1 MDPSRS
7 RAIFSHRA
15 SVSIRKRGSRI
26 RLGLLLAGALLA
38 GCGGGSDYAGH
49 PGPARESAFINFNG
63 TANGDIVLDAN
74 GDSFGVT
81 RREGCLYSDQYQVLT
96 NWCLT
101 GDGTALDFGSYF
113 IRLVSHPDSYGG
125 CVTVMVEERSALMI
139 DIFLDRFG
147 RLDYVITDLQAVR
160 C

>member
-1 MDPSRS
+1 MSTTRTCDSRPRS
-7 RAIFSHRA
+7 GRRF
-15 SVSIRKRGSRI
+15 
-26 RLGLLLAGALLA
+26 RLGLILAGALLA
-38 GCGGGSDYAGH
+38 GCGGGSDHAGY
-49 PGPARESAFINFNG
+49 PEPVRESAFINFTG
-63 TANGDIVLDAN
+63 APNGDVVLDAN

-113 IRLVSHPDSYGG
+113 VRPVSHPDGYGG
-125 CVTVMVEERSALMI
+125 CVTVLVEERSAQMI

-147 RLDYVITDLQAVR
+147 RLDFVITNLLAVR